1 MHGCRKDPPNWKQ
14 RMLYQATHVPYFIML
29 VLGIAGSAYDCAR
42 DYGLGTVAV
51 VVCGV
56 TVSCILAALNCGNR
70 ESCEKYAFGLKCVV
84 APPCVV
90 QRMRGLISPKRG
102 SLKS

>member
-1 MHGCRKDPPNWKQ
+1 MHGCRKEAPNWKQ
-14 RMLYQATHVPYFIML
+14 RMLYQYTHVPYFIML

-56 TVSCILAALNCGNR
+56 TVSCILAGFNCGNR
-70 ESCEKYAFGLKCVV
+70 ESCEKYAFGLKCVRRQSRP
-84 APPCVV
+84 A
-90 QRMRGLISPKRG
+90 LA
-102 SLKS
+102 